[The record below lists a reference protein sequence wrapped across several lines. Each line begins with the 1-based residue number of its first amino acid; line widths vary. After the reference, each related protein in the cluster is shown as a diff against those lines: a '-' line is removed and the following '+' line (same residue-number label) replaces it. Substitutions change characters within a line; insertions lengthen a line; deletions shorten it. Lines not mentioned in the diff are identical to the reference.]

1 MAVYRNSISEVEMDK
16 EFLFS
21 VIEGLSQPE
30 KKLSSMYFY
39 DDEGSRIFQEI
50 MAMPEYYL
58 TNSEYEILSEQ
69 GAEIANSLS
78 FNNSFRLIEL
88 GAGDGTKT
96 FKLIENLKSQGLDF
110 EYIPIDVSQGALDSL
125 EEKIIA
131 SNLNVNYTL
140 KQGDYFEVLSS
151 LPIDKP
157 AVYLFL
163 GANIGNFV
171 PKDAFDLVKRIGDH
185 IQKGDVLI
193 TGFDL
198 KKNPLLIHQAYFD
211 PHGIT
216 KRFNLNLLNRINNE
230 LVADFVLGQFD
241 FYCHYNPI
249 NGEVRS
255 YLVSLVKQ
263 TVSFYDGT
271 KIEFERFELVNTE
284 LSKKYDLKEIENL
297 AKDAGFEFKNHF
309 IDSQRYFTDSLW
321 VKN

>member
-1 MAVYRNSISEVEMDK
+1 MAVYRNSTSEVEIDK
-16 EFLFS
+16 DFFKS
-21 VIEGLSQPE
+21 VIEGLSQPD
-30 KKLSSMYFY
+30 KRLSSMYFY
-39 DDEGSRIFQEI
+39 DDAGSRIFQEI
-50 MAMPEYYL
+50 MSMPEYYL
-58 TNSEYEILSEQ
+58 TNSEYEILSMQ
-69 GAEIANSLS
+69 GHKIADKLG
-78 FNNSFRLIEL
+78 FTEPFRLIEL

-96 FKLIENLKSQGLDF
+96 FKLIKNFKSQGLNF

-125 EEKIIA
+125 EEKINT

-163 GANIGNFV
+163 GANIGNYI
-171 PKDAFDLVKRIGDH
+171 PMDALDLVKRIGEH

-198 KKNPLLIHQAYFD
+198 KKNPLLIHGAYFD

-230 LVADFVLGQFD
+230 LGANFNLDQFD
-241 FYCHYNPI
+241 FYCHYNPV

-255 YLVSLVKQ
+255 YLISLKKQ
-263 TVSFYDGT
+263 VVSFYDGT

-284 LSKKYDLKEIENL
+284 LSKKYDLQEIEKL
-297 AKDAGFEFKNHF
+297 AKDAGFRFEEHF
-309 IDSQRYFTDSLW
+309 MDCQHYFTDSLW
-321 VKN
+321 VKA